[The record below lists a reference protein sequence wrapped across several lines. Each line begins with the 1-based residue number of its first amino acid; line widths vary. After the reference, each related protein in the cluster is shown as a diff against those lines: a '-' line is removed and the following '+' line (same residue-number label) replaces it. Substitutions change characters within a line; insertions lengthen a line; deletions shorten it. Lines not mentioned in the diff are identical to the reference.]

1 MVAIAT
7 NSSQF
12 ATIDV
17 SSLKPGTMLRTPIL
31 EDGGDR
37 DVLLLAAGTRITDKV
52 LVLLRSRGVSR
63 VRVHPSEVSRLTGAG
78 EGSSPAEEAVRRAGM
93 QEERQSN
100 RRFGYKS
107 DSFVNRVASHGT
119 MIFDKQTTGEFSKN
133 FKSSVTQ
140 VESLFDSLLVGDV
153 ADAGKV
159 AAVSSESLVKIS
171 ENLDLFVAMGLKPA
185 TDKYPCKHSLQ
196 TGMLAMSIGTIL
208 GLTPDELV
216 ELGIGCLIHDAGI
229 LHVDHNVFSAN
240 KRLSAI
246 EFSEITKH
254 PIISYDLMRDV
265 ADIPNGSRMVAYQ
278 MHERCN
284 GSGYPRQRQG
294 TQIHPLAKIASVA
307 DTFIALVSPRP
318 HRPGMLPYRAMEQ
331 MICDTHR
338 GLYDPEV
345 VRGLLQT
352 VSLFPIGSFVE
363 VSDGRV
369 GKVVRSNY
377 DSYTSP
383 VVEIWTPDAVQR
395 RTEIVNLKVEQ
406 GLNIVKAVPEL
417 ELPSCAQSDTSF
429 EEDNWE

>member
-229 LHVDHNVFSAN
+229 LHVPNEL
-240 KRLSAI
+240 LS
-246 EFSEITKH
+246 
-254 PIISYDLMRDV
+254 V
-265 ADIPNGSRMVAYQ
+265 
-278 MHERCN
+278 
-284 GSGYPRQRQG
+284 
-294 TQIHPLAKIASVA
+294 
-307 DTFIALVSPRP
+307 
-318 HRPGMLPYRAMEQ
+318 
-331 MICDTHR
+331 
-338 GLYDPEV
+338 
-345 VRGLLQT
+345 
-352 VSLFPIGSFVE
+352 
-363 VSDGRV
+363 
-369 GKVVRSNY
+369 
-377 DSYTSP
+377 
-383 VVEIWTPDAVQR
+383 VVEFAFSHR
-395 RTEIVNLKVEQ
+395 R
-406 GLNIVKAVPEL
+406 
-417 ELPSCAQSDTSF
+417 
-429 EEDNWE
+429 